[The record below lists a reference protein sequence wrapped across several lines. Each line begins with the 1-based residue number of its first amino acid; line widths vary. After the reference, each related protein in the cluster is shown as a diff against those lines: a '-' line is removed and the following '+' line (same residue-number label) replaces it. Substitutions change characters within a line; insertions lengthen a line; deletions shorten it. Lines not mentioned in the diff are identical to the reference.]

1 MRRNYTKKLVM
12 LAMFSALAYICVLVI
27 PHIKV
32 QFLTF
37 DIKDA
42 VITVAA
48 MIYGPVAGAVIALL
62 VAFIEMITVSTT
74 GPWGFLMN
82 FLSSSIFACTASTV
96 YRYMPGIKKSLN
108 GAIVGLFASVVLTTG
123 MMMPLNMLITP
134 LYTGASVGFIIE
146 MIPTLLLPFNF
157 IKSVLNAAL
166 VLVIYK
172 PISTALKKARAIDGG
187 AESYRFDKTAVIL
200 TVAGGLVA
208 VACVVAFLVFMGGS
222 IKIG

>member
-1 MRRNYTKKLVM
+1 
-12 LAMFSALAYICVLVI
+12 MFSALAYICVLVI

-48 MIYGPVAGAVIALL
+48 MIYGPIAGGAIALL
-62 VAFIEMITVSTT
+62 VSLIEMITISDTQF
-74 GPWGFLMN
+74 WGFLMN
-82 FLSSSIFACTASTV
+82 FLSSAIFACTAGAI
-96 YRYMPGIKKSLN
+96 YRYMPRIKRSLY
-108 GAIVGLFASVVLTTG
+108 GAIIGLFASVLLTTG

-146 MIPTLLLPFNF
+146 LIPTLLLPFNF
-157 IKSVLNAAL
+157 IKSVMNAAL
-166 VLVIYK
+166 VLIIYK
-172 PISTALKKARAIDGG
+172 PISTALKRARIVDGG
-187 AESYRFDKTAVIL
+187 DTTYSFDKTAIFL
-200 TVAGGLVA
+200 TVAGGVIA
-208 VACVVAFLVFMGGS
+208 VCCVVAFLVFMGGT